1 MMQPCET
8 VRSGAPH
15 AYIGA
20 PCTPVEERWLRH
32 FN

>member
-20 PCTPVEERWLRH
+20 P
-32 FN
+32 